1 MQSARS
7 SIRHF
12 VETSQLRALNVKTN
26 IFNPIYKTFHS
37 AFSVFKKSRAW
48 AVNGPAGNKEIS
60 LHSHTS
66 F

>member
-26 IFNPIYKTFHS
+26 IFNPIYKPFHS
-37 AFSVFKKSRAW
+37 TFSVFKKSRAW
-48 AVNGPAGNKEIS
+48 VVNDPAENKEIS
-60 LHSHTS
+60 LHNHTS